1 MSIKLST
8 FEPPSGSLQRRER
21 FTSLRLPTKRR
32 ESLRLP
38 PFRGRIY
45 LNSSFIITTVQR
57 IVFLGSK
64 PLGYQCLRHILEQQS
79 QLSVQV
85 IGVGTNTKAMLNTP
99 DQNILLLCQQYQLPL
114 IERLADLPPSDLL
127 ISVQYHRIL
136 QQAHINTAQLAVN
149 LHTAPLPEYRGCHPF
164 SFAILDDAKEYGTTL
179 HRLEAGIDS
188 GDILFERRFAI
199 PEGCFVK
206 ALFDKTQTESV
217 AMFKQHLPDL
227 LSGNFTPL
235 PQSARKDT
243 HPSSYHYR
251 HEMNE
256 IKQINLDWSAE
267 QIERHIR
274 ATYFPPFEPPFAL
287 IGNKK
292 VFFTLETE

>member
-1 MSIKLST
+1 MQS
-8 FEPPSGSLQRRER
+8 
-21 FTSLRLPTKRR
+21 
-32 ESLRLP
+32 
-38 PFRGRIY
+38 
-45 LNSSFIITTVQR
+45 

-64 PLGYQCLRHILEQQS
+64 PLGYYCLQYILEHQAR
-79 QLSVQV
+79 LNVRV
-85 IGVGTNTKAMLNTP
+85 IGVGTNQQAVLNTT
-99 DQNILLLCQQYQLPL
+99 DQNILSLCQQHGLPL
-114 IERLADLPPSDLL
+114 IERLADLPPCDLL

-136 QQAHINTAQLAVN
+136 RQEHIDKAKLAVN

-164 SFAILDDAKEYGTTL
+164 SFAIIDQATEYGTTL

-188 GDILFERRFAI
+188 GDILFERRFPI

-206 ALFDKTQTESV
+206 PLFEQTQAESV
-217 AMFKQHLPDL
+217 AMFKAHFADL
-227 LSGNFTPL
+227 LTGNYTPL

-251 HEMNE
+251 YEMDE
-256 IKQINLDWSAE
+256 LKKIDLDWSAE

-274 ATYFPPFEPPFAL
+274 ATYFPPFSPPFAL

-292 VFFTLETE
+292 VFFTMEME